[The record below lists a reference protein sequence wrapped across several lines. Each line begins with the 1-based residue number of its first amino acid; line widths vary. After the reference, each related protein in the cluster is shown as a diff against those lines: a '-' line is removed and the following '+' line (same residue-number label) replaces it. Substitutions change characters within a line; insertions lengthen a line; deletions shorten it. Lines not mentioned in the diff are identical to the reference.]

1 MSVIFCQIW
10 QFFWHV
16 VRCHGLGVPKPLI
29 LLNKDAREGQAR
41 FLRCSE
47 RTMNLQ
53 DRTLVRK
60 LTTVLVIKLVVLV
73 ALWWGFVRD
82 QRVPVDVDAA
92 ASQMLGD
99 RPAPAS
105 TTQE

>member
-1 MSVIFCQIW
+1 
-10 QFFWHV
+10 
-16 VRCHGLGVPKPLI
+16 
-29 LLNKDAREGQAR
+29 
-41 FLRCSE
+41 
-47 RTMNLQ
+47 MNLQ

-60 LTTVLVIKLVVLV
+60 LAFVLVIKLVVLV